1 MTVVLRLYRG
11 TSRAE
16 AQQLL
21 EGKQVR
27 SVTHWCESYEKAAMY
42 SKGAV
47 VCLVFDEVPPHL
59 VTVQNLCEGDS
70 IHGTFTEYKPTK
82 DFFESYLHCW
92 AEDDSYVTFTGGDKK
107 TIVEIESE
115 MGV

>member
-11 TSRAE
+11 TSAAE

-27 SVTHWCESYEKAAMY
+27 PTTHWCESYEKAAMY

-59 VTVQNLCEGDS
+59 RNVRSLCEGDS
-70 IHGTFTEYKPTK
+70 THGTFTQYTPDKH
-82 DFFESYLHCW
+82 FFETYLHCW
-92 AEDDSYVTFTGGDKK
+92 AEDDSHVTFTGGTAK
-107 TIVEIESE
+107 TITEVEAEK
-115 MGV
+115 V